1 MTSFALRS
9 LSLLF
14 FLLLTV
20 GCGSSATP
28 SPTPTPASTPT
39 AEPTPDIRAVVRRVL
54 AEEFP
59 TPTAIPRPSPAADV
73 ISDADLEEITERVLD
88 AIAAMPTPT
97 PSPTP
102 EPTPT
107 PVVTPTPSPT
117 PTLPTVIR
125 KALKSMVRIRDTG
138 ANGGFVGTGV
148 VVEIDATTGDF
159 YVVTNQRLVREVT
172 GLEITVIDGGEYAAE
187 IHGSDEE
194 RDLALLRVCCE
205 PEAVPVTFGDALT
218 LQAGADVVAMGFSKD
233 AETGAT
239 VSRGILSAIRYDPTL
254 DRWIIQTD
262 APLGLDS
269 SGGPL
274 MTPDGRLIG
283 ININNAGDS
292 ENAVMGNF
300 GFAIS
305 EVTLSLHLPDL
316 REQTASP

>member
-1 MTSFALRS
+1 MTSLALRF

-14 FLLLTV
+14 FLLLAA

-28 SPTPTPASTPT
+28 SPTPIPAPMPTP
-39 AEPTPDIRAVVRRVL
+39 EPTPDIRAVVRRVL

-59 TPTAIPRPSPAADV
+59 TPTVTPRPSPAVDV
-73 ISDADLEEITERVLD
+73 ISDAVLEEITERVLD

-107 PVVTPTPSPT
+107 PVVTPIPTPT
-117 PTLPTVIR
+117 PTLQTVIR

-159 YVVTNQRLVREVT
+159 YVVTNQRLVREAA
-172 GLEITVIDGGEYAAE
+172 GLAVTVIDGGEYAAE

-194 RDLALLRVCCE
+194 RDLALLRVCCD

-218 LQAGADVVAMGFSKD
+218 LQAGADVVAMAFGKD
-233 AETGAT
+233 SDAGAA
-239 VSRGILSAIRYDPTL
+239 VSRGILSTIRYDPTL

-262 APLGLDS
+262 APLGPGS

-283 ININNAGDS
+283 INIHNVGDAEKAG
-292 ENAVMGNF
+292 MGNF

-305 EVTLSLHLPDL
+305 EVTLSLHLPGL
-316 REQTASP
+316 RGQADNS

>member
-1 MTSFALRS
+1 MTSFALRL

-14 FLLLTV
+14 FLLLTAA
-20 GCGSSATP
+20 CGAAATP
-28 SPTPTPASTPT
+28 SPTPMPT
-39 AEPTPDIRAVVRRVL
+39 ATTEPTPDIRAVVRRVL

-73 ISDADLEEITERVLD
+73 ISDAVLEEITERVLD

-107 PVVTPTPSPT
+107 PVVTPTPTPT

-125 KALKSMVRIRDTG
+125 KALKAMVRIGDTG

-148 VVEIDATTGDF
+148 VVEVDAATSDF
-159 YVVTNQRLVREVT
+159 YVVTNQSLVREAA
-172 GLEITVIDGGEYAAE
+172 GLSVTVIDGGEYAAE
-187 IHGSDEE
+187 LHGSDEQ
-194 RDLALLRVCCE
+194 RDLALLRVCCD

-218 LQAGADVVAMGFSKD
+218 LQAGADVVAMGFGAY
-233 AETGAT
+233 AEAGAT

-262 APLGLDS
+262 APLEPGS

-283 ININNAGDS
+283 INIQHVGDAENAG
-292 ENAVMGNF
+292 MGNF

-305 EVTLSLHLPDL
+305 EVTLSLHLPGL
-316 REQTASP
+316 RGQADNS